1 MSDKVV
7 VDASVAVK
15 WVIPED
21 YSDDAV
27 RLRNDFLD
35 GKIEVHAP
43 EIIPIEVASALR
55 KYHLRGIIDKDVAEK
70 ALSLIVRSDIIL
82 HKSSLDRL
90 LEALNISFDLGI
102 SIYDAVYIELT
113 RELEAFMYTA
123 DDKLLRNR
131 EVRDLGI
138 VRHIKDYP

>member
-1 MSDKVV
+1 MLNKVI

-43 EIIPIEVASALR
+43 EIIPIRVASALR
-55 KYHLRGIIDKDVAEK
+55 KYHLI
-70 ALSLIVRSDIIL
+70 
-82 HKSSLDRL
+82 
-90 LEALNISFDLGI
+90 
-102 SIYDAVYIELT
+102 
-113 RELEAFMYTA
+113 
-123 DDKLLRNR
+123 
-131 EVRDLGI
+131 
-138 VRHIKDYP
+138 